1 VISYPVIPGPQRS
14 TRNPERG
21 ASRSISGF
29 TLIELVITVAIL
41 AILALGLLPLTQLA
55 AQRAKEQELRAAL
68 RDIRTAIDAYKK
80 ATEKECGE
88 RCIEK
93 KADETGY
100 PPTLKV
106 LVEGVKNS
114 KTPDGA
120 KIYFMR
126 RLPRDPFF
134 EDAEVPAEKTWGL
147 RSYASPPDDPK
158 DGDDVFD
165 VYSLSKKTGLNGV
178 PYKDW

>member
-1 VISYPVIPGPQRS
+1 VNGVPGACVQP
-14 TRNPERG
+14 
-21 ASRSISGF
+21 ASAGF

-55 AQRAKEQELRAAL
+55 AQRMKEQELRAAL
-68 RDIRTAIDAYKK
+68 RDVRTAIDAYKK
-80 ATEKECGE
+80 ATEKDCGD

-100 PPTLKV
+100 PPDLEV
-106 LVEGVKNS
+106 LIKGVKNT
-114 KTPDGA
+114 KNPDGA

-126 RLPRDPFF
+126 RLPRDPFSDDP
-134 EDAEVPAEKTWGL
+134 DASAAKTWGL

-158 DGDDVFD
+158 EGDDVFD
-165 VYSLSKKTGLNGV
+165 IYSLSKRTGLNGV
-178 PYKDW
+178 PYKEW